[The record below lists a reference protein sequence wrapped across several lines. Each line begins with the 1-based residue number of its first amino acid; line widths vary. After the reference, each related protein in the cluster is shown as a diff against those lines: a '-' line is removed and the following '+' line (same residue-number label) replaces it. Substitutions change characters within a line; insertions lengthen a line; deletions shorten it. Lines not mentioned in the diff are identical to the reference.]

1 MEKYDF
7 TRKEK
12 EGLSYTCA
20 KPFRFEREHQVK
32 NISSLQGR
40 GRSNGQTV
48 FEDDLFLIPSISK
61 KNKNQKTK
69 TKMLPNGRLYLSK
82 YRNSNL
88 HILGRFYLYTH
99 PPEV

>member
-1 MEKYDF
+1 M
-7 TRKEK
+7 
-12 EGLSYTCA
+12 
-20 KPFRFEREHQVK
+20 
-32 NISSLQGR
+32 ILQGKKRKACHTPVQNPLDLR
-40 GRSNGQTV
+40 GNSKSKTYHLYRGEEGQTV

-61 KNKNQKTK
+61 KNKQTK